1 MSFFHSSTKKSLFT
15 VQFGSWHIAS
25 YKTCILFKSS
35 GVVLLEYIHSL
46 EVLFF
51 LSNLDVS
58 LQKIKSH
65 SLYILCGWQLNEWVK
80 RWFTGTTLSTTSQKN
95 AYILCVQDATTF
107 ILNCV
112 LKTVLCTTKWLTYN
126 QYKKYVRLYKVGIWR
141 LWLML
146 NQNAQLTCMVNA
158 KSFLANSIQ
167 NRFIKVYNRGRNWY
181 ISLNEMFLFEWNV
194 FVIQFTII
202 FSFRNHIIPWRK

>member
-1 MSFFHSSTKKSLFT
+1 MIVHIMWLTTQWMSEK
-15 VQFGSWHIAS
+15 VAYWN
-25 YKTCILFKSS
+25 
-35 GVVLLEYIHSL
+35 YIVNHFS
-46 EVLFF
+46 
-51 LSNLDVS
+51 
-58 LQKIKSH
+58 
-65 SLYILCGWQLNEWVK
+65 
-80 RWFTGTTLSTTSQKN
+80 KN
-95 AYILCVQDATTF
+95 AYTLCVQDATTF

-167 NRFIKVYNRGRNWY
+167 NRFIKVYNRGRIDTFHWMKCFF
-181 ISLNEMFLFEWNV
+181 LNGMFLWY
-194 FVIQFTII
+194 
-202 FSFRNHIIPWRK
+202 SLL